1 MIGKITLNRTSYI
14 KWIIAPAL
22 AAKLSLSVKR
32 NSLNTLPEDLSLDLP
47 FLEALADDK
56 IITWW
61 DLPCDRAR
69 KTVGKV
75 EICGYS
81 NTFSRPPPPT
91 MFSSVHLFFK
101 KNALVFNVIKTMA

>member
-1 MIGKITLNRTSYI
+1 MDNCTCIGY
-14 KWIIAPAL
+14 L

-56 IITWW
+56 VITWW

-81 NTFSRPPPPT
+81 NTFSRPPPPQC
-91 MFSSVHLFFK
+91 FHQFIFFLK
-101 KNALVFNVIKTMA
+101 KKRARV